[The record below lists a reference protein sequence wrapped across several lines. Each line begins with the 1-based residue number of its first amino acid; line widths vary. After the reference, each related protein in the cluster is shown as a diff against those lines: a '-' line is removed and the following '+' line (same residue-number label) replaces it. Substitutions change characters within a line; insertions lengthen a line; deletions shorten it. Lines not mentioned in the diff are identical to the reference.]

1 MQTRKINIGNRV
13 IVKQRKRN
21 KLTPILSQYLYVVTN
36 IKGSMITTFNK
47 ATAHTITR
55 NISFFKVIQV
65 TAKAPRPK
73 ITIEGEEGEHHLS

>member
-21 KLTPILSQYLYVVTN
+21 KFTPILSQYLYVVTN

-73 ITIEGEEGEHHLS
+73 ITIEGEEGEHRLS

>member
-1 MQTRKINIGNRV
+1 MQTRKINIGTRV
-13 IVKQRKRN
+13 IVEQRKRN
-21 KLTPILSQYLYVVTN
+21 KLTPILSQYVYVVTN

-73 ITIEGEEGEHHLS
+73 ITIEGEEGEHRLS

>member
-21 KLTPILSQYLYVVTN
+21 KLTSILSQYLYVVTN
-36 IKGSMITTFNK
+36 IKGSIITAFNK

-73 ITIEGEEGEHHLS
+73 ITIEGEEGEHRLS

>member
-1 MQTRKINIGNRV
+1 
-13 IVKQRKRN
+13 
-21 KLTPILSQYLYVVTN
+21 
-36 IKGSMITTFNK
+36 MITTFTK

-73 ITIEGEEGEHHLS
+73 ITIEGEEGEHRLS

>member
-65 TAKAPRPK
+65 TAKDPRARIP
-73 ITIEGEEGEHHLS
+73 IEGEEGEHRLF

>member
-13 IVKQRKRN
+13 ILKQRKRN

-36 IKGSMITTFNK
+36 IKGSMIATFNK

-73 ITIEGEEGEHHLS
+73 ITIEGEEGEHRLS

>member
-36 IKGSMITTFNK
+36 IKGSMIITFNK

-73 ITIEGEEGEHHLS
+73 ITIEGEEGEHRLS

>member
-13 IVKQRKRN
+13 ILKQRKRN

-47 ATAHTITR
+47 ATAHTLTR

-73 ITIEGEEGEHHLS
+73 ITIEGEEGEHRLS

>member
-13 IVKQRKRN
+13 ILKQRKRN

-73 ITIEGEEGEHHLS
+73 ITIEGEEGEHRLS

>member
-36 IKGSMITTFNK
+36 VKGSMIITFNK

-73 ITIEGEEGEHHLS
+73 LTIEGEEGEHRLS

>member
-1 MQTRKINIGNRV
+1 MQTRKINIGTRV
-13 IVKQRKRN
+13 IVEKRKRN
-21 KLTPILSQYLYVVTN
+21 KLTPILSQCVYVVTN

-73 ITIEGEEGEHHLS
+73 ITIEGEEGEHRLS

>member
-73 ITIEGEEGEHHLS
+73 ITIEGEEGEHRLS

>member
-13 IVKQRKRN
+13 ILKQRKRN

-73 ITIEGEEGEHHLS
+73 ITIEEEEGEHRLS

>member
-47 ATAHTITR
+47 ATAHTIMR

-73 ITIEGEEGEHHLS
+73 ITIEGEEGEHRLS